1 MVVDEYGDIRGLVT
15 LDEVLEEIVGE
26 FTIQIPGASQDVY
39 AEESGGYLVDAKSN
53 IRDLNRKMDWEL
65 PVDGPKTLNGLI
77 LEELQDLPNTGTTI
91 KIDNM
96 VIEIV
101 KTNAAGVEVARIVQL

>member
-1 MVVDEYGDIRGLVT
+1 
-15 LDEVLEEIVGE
+15 
-26 FTIQIPGASQDVY
+26 
-39 AEESGGYLVDAKSN
+39 
-53 IRDLNRKMDWEL
+53 MDWEL

>member
-1 MVVDEYGDIRGLVT
+1 
-15 LDEVLEEIVGE
+15 
-26 FTIQIPGASQDVY
+26 
-39 AEESGGYLVDAKSN
+39 
-53 IRDLNRKMDWEL
+53 MDQ
-65 PVDGPKTLNGLI
+65 KRSTGLI

-101 KTNAAGVEVARIVQL
+101 KTNASGVEIARVIQASVKNQLIRDFYHSPRILYLRHKI